1 MPAIANN
8 NPAVTRLKKAG
19 QCQSLRH
26 RWLVRGFSF
35 RQCVEDFR
43 GRSASAM
50 LFDDLAEEDDTLP
63 VDQESRWI
71 GRLVWCVPSEPV
83 HIGELV
89 ALIYTRSKFSG
100 SFLSAKNSFAFAPR
114 SWGGPG

>member
-1 MPAIANN
+1 MWNPGVLIRFEKELAGIHLGCHDEHLMTARHREQQSRGHPREESRPMP
-8 NPAVTRLKKAG
+8 VE
-19 QCQSLRH
+19 RH

-83 HIGELV
+83 HISELV
-89 ALIYTRSKFSG
+89 AWI
-100 SFLSAKNSFAFAPR
+100 
-114 SWGGPG
+114 

>member
-1 MPAIANN
+1 MP
-8 NPAVTRLKKAG
+8 VE
-19 QCQSLRH
+19 RH

-63 VDQESRWI
+63 VDQESRRI
-71 GRLVWCVPSEPV
+71 GRLVWCIPSEPV
-83 HIGELV
+83 HIGELL
-89 ALIYTRSKFSG
+89 AWI
-100 SFLSAKNSFAFAPR
+100 
-114 SWGGPG
+114 